1 MIFPPSSGEIDF
13 VYRRISRLAVFI
25 YGGAEN
31 YGDSR
36 SEYGQGKCFSVLF
49 GETGIII
56 PVIRFRRLIIIKAVI
71 PTSV

>member
-31 YGDSR
+31 YDDSR
-36 SEYGQGKCFSVLF
+36 SEYGQGKYFSVIF
-49 GETGIII
+49 GEDRNVI
-56 PVIRFRRLIIIKAVI
+56 PEMSFRRLIIIKDVFL
-71 PTSV
+71 SFV